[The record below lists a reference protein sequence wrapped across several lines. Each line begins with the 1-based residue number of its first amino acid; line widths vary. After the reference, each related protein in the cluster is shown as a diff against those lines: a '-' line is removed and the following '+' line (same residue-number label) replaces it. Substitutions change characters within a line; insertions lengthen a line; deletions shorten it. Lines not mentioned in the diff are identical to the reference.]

1 MELPEKHNFFWHA
14 FPMNESEKI
23 DLLFQASDEVRL
35 IRQEAEEKIARVY
48 RDLCRRLEN
57 EACLSHQ
64 EAIYELYLLGVR
76 AEEVGLEA

>member
-14 FPMNESEKI
+14 FSMNESEKI
-23 DLLFQASDEVRL
+23 DLLFQTADEVRL
-35 IRQEAEEKIARVY
+35 IRHEADEKIARVY

-57 EACLSHQ
+57 EAGLSHQ

-76 AEEVGLEA
+76 AQEVGLEA

>member
-1 MELPEKHNFFWHA
+1 MELPEKHKSLWHA
-14 FPMNESEKI
+14 LPMNESEKI
-23 DLLFQASDEVRL
+23 DLLFQASDEVRY
-35 IRQEAEEKIARVY
+35 IRHEAEEKIAGVY

-57 EACLSHQ
+57 EAGLSHQ